1 MCLVAMASAD
11 FGMSAEGVLFAVLA
25 EGVVGVL
32 CGTAWVGWGVACAR
46 AGYLVLSETLS
57 AAASA

>member
-1 MCLVAMASAD
+1 MASAD
-11 FGMSAEGVLFAVLA
+11 FGMAAEGVLFAVLA